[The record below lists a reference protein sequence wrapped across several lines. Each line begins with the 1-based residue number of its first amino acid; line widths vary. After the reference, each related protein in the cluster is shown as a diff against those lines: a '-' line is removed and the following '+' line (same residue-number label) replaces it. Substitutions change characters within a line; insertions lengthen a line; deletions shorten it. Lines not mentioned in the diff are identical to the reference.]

1 MLENSAISFFWIW
14 LFLLKFHIWE
24 KSGLLDIG
32 QNALSQ
38 SDYRIFNSTVSLEQN
53 DEKTWLFAWWY
64 RFMKVRSWLKNIGV
78 TVVKNRCG
86 HSVLR
91 TLKLA
96 VCQGEISEID
106 WFLVC

>member
-1 MLENSAISFFWIW
+1 MLENSAISFFWIL
-14 LFLLKFHIWE
+14 LFLLKFNIWE

-64 RFMKVRSWLKNIGV
+64 RFMEVRSWLKNIGV